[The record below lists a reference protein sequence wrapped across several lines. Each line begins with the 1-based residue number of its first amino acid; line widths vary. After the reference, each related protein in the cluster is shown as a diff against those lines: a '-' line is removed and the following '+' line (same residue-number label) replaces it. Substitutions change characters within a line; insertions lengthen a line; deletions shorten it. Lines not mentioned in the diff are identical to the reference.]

1 MYFKRFKPKNW
12 RKRSGEACRR
22 NCAVLPFTYGSGRTP
37 ISISRYA
44 PSVVCSFKTKPFS
57 RKKCSAS
64 AFCSGTVAAS
74 RFAPRRLSVHNCRN
88 VLKSPYMS
96 PYPSFLHKNPSFFH
110 KTPED
115 LFSTPVEQFLSLF
128 SPVFSSCCHHV
139 FLRHFRFQKCLP
151 INSNLQILLL
161 FYQLST
167 YTRSSATSIIL
178 VNVFSRSSA
187 VVASPVTAESDTV
200 RIQIAF
206 APA

>member
-1 MYFKRFKPKNW
+1 MQASPSTHILPSYADA
-12 RKRSGEACRR
+12 AC
-22 NCAVLPFTYGSGRTP
+22 S
-37 ISISRYA
+37 
-44 PSVVCSFKTKPFS
+44 
-57 RKKCSAS
+57 
-64 AFCSGTVAAS
+64 
-74 RFAPRRLSVHNCRN
+74 PRRLSVHNCRN

-167 YTRSSATSIIL
+167 YTRASATSIIL

>member
-1 MYFKRFKPKNW
+1 MYHIYLICTDCLCDKCKLLLRHNILP
-12 RKRSGEACRR
+12 SYADAAC
-22 NCAVLPFTYGSGRTP
+22 S
-37 ISISRYA
+37 
-44 PSVVCSFKTKPFS
+44 
-57 RKKCSAS
+57 
-64 AFCSGTVAAS
+64 
-74 RFAPRRLSVHNCRN
+74 PRRLSVHNCRN

-96 PYPSFLHKNPSFFH
+96 PYPSFLHKNPSFFTKLRKICFPLLWSNSYH
-110 KTPED
+110 CSL
-115 LFSTPVEQFLSLF
+115 LFSLPAATTF
-128 SPVFSSCCHHV
+128 SYGTFGSK
-139 FLRHFRFQKCLP
+139 KCLP